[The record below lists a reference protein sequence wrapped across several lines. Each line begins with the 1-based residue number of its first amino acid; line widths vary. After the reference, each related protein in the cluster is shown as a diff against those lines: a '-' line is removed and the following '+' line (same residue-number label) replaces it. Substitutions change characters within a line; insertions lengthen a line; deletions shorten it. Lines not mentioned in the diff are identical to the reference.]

1 MRKLI
6 TFGVAALLALVLIA
20 PATAS
25 AAADFYMQIEG
36 VEETSPG
43 SPEGCFDCTPAHVNF
58 VGSGECSVCLPSKPT
73 GGTVTIDTV
82 VTPARRNHCKIKSVA
97 GTVEINWNDGSTSTG
112 ELGGKL
118 GGSKLKLAGAFSP
131 NDPFYPPVPWKVVLN
146 NFPSNPCVASSTLLT
161 GSLAIFGAS

>member
-6 TFGVAALLALVLIA
+6 TFGVAGLLALALIA

-43 SPEGCFDCTPAHVNF
+43 SPEGCFDCAPAHVFF
-58 VGSGECSVCLPSKPT
+58 VGSGECSVCLASKPT
-73 GGTVTIDTV
+73 GGTVSIDTV
-82 VTPARRNHCKIKSVA
+82 VTPATHNHCKIKSVA

-118 GGSKLKLAGAFSP
+118 GGSRLRLTGAFSA
-131 NDPFYPPVPWKVVLN
+131 NDPVYPPSPMKVVLN
-146 NFPSNPCVASSTLLT
+146 NFPPSPCVASSTLLT
-161 GSLAIFGAS
+161 GSLAIFTG